1 MLENFVPKAQNLLES
16 IYTELEKIIQEL
28 ADKIFFRFPDLKS
41 IITDYA
47 IRSLMDHRDNAE
59 VLINQVLE
67 AEISYIYTQEEE
79 YLSIHGNLLPPK
91 YKIKPETNPVK
102 YMDMLDAFVI
112 EIRERVVEYFMIV
125 Y

>member
-1 MLENFVPKAQNLLES
+1 MIPLLEKFVPRAQTLLES

-47 IRSLMDHRDNAE
+47 IRSLMDHRDIAE
-59 VLINQVLE
+59 LLINQVLE

-91 YKIKPETNPVK
+91 YKLKPETNPPR
-102 YMDMLDAFVI
+102 YMEMLDAFVI
-112 EIRERVVEYFMIV
+112 EIRE
-125 Y
+125 